1 MATSPSLLYEVY
13 LHAEHEE
20 EARLASPEEARTQ
33 ESASVATDGIVV
45 EHAKSRTAMR
55 LARRAA
61 RGAGALAVR
70 AARASLKL
78 AGAPASLGADEDS
91 RRPLLAVSARGAE
104 LAVAVGGVVRAF
116 RDEDDFQ
123 RLLAA
128 WRPRPRVSGR
138 GVAEPD
144 SASSASSASREPRR
158 GPFETDDARD
168 DRVVSLAWAADGSA
182 FVAAT
187 RGGDVHVVSRL
198 GETLHTQTR
207 GDRRSRSRAPPVACV
222 LALAEEDGDD
232 GDGGDA
238 RARGAKRYDLIVL
251 ARACDGGSRACAHV
265 QRVSANEAR
274 DARRGDPPVAARR
287 LEGAPFA
294 WVTGAAWHEP
304 SRTLAVVGESRRDG
318 GASATAASSPGAG
331 TWRFARGAFTKTN
344 AAAPVPSRSTTATSG
359 AFADPRRARVSAS
372 RPSLP
377 TSSHSTLAVRCFP
390 NARNRDPSQRGT
402 LNPTR

>member
-1 MATSPSLLYEVY
+1 MTTSPPLLYEVY

-144 SASSASSASREPRR
+144 SASSASFGAVCSFETFPLAPSSFRAAFPSAS
-158 GPFETDDARD
+158 
-168 DRVVSLAWAADGSA
+168 L
-182 FVAAT
+182 
-187 RGGDVHVVSRL
+187 
-198 GETLHTQTR
+198 
-207 GDRRSRSRAPPVACV
+207 
-222 LALAEEDGDD
+222 
-232 GDGGDA
+232 
-238 RARGAKRYDLIVL
+238 
-251 ARACDGGSRACAHV
+251 
-265 QRVSANEAR
+265 
-274 DARRGDPPVAARR
+274 
-287 LEGAPFA
+287 
-294 WVTGAAWHEP
+294 
-304 SRTLAVVGESRRDG
+304 
-318 GASATAASSPGAG
+318 
-331 TWRFARGAFTKTN
+331 
-344 AAAPVPSRSTTATSG
+344 
-359 AFADPRRARVSAS
+359 
-372 RPSLP
+372 
-377 TSSHSTLAVRCFP
+377 
-390 NARNRDPSQRGT
+390 
-402 LNPTR
+402 